1 MDDEAPLL
9 EITRW
14 EFVTSQDGGIPP
26 EAWVEM
32 FLTPLTSLGGRRVAD
47 MLREQLGLDPIG

>member
-14 EFVTSQDGGIPP
+14 EFVATQDEYIPP

-32 FLTPLTSLGGRRVAD
+32 FLTPLTSLGGKRIAD
-47 MLREQLGLDPIG
+47 ILRERMGLDPIG